1 MNTPK
6 LKKHEGRITSDSHSG
21 FPTISPASVPLFLI
35 SVAAFVGPM
44 RPRYDTD
51 VWWHLAAGKLI
62 LRTQR
67 IPTSDPFSWTA
78 AGRPWVAHEWLSE
91 VIFASVWNLVGAAG
105 LLLLAGTVMGVA
117 LLFLRSGLRHITNN
131 PWLLSVALIMTAI
144 LSQGYWTVRPH
155 LFSFLMLAVF
165 FYLLTRYRV
174 GRVPKLV
181 WILVPLTVFWANLHA
196 QFIVGPALVAI
207 YAAVALLRRQTNW
220 RNHLFLAGSVTVA
233 GMLNPQGPSMYLY
246 PLHVARVSGFISEW
260 QPPRVFRLSGAPFIA
275 AMFLSIIVL
284 AAFGARN
291 HPEKLLSAVAFS
303 ILGLGGVK
311 SVGTAAIPLSAAFV
325 AGLQS
330 WGRVPMPSEKTG
342 LERRMLLALSVIGLL
357 AGGLFGFQSIYGKS
371 EAELMVEAKQPRA
384 GVEQLNLLPPGR
396 LFNHYDYGGYLIW
409 KTDLPV
415 SLDGRNDMYGRK
427 LIVELLGVDA
437 MNPGWREYLDERN
450 VQYVLTR
457 RDSAL
462 PQGLDLLPDEWEL
475 VHEDEMTVLYKRTDS
490 RPPK

>member
-1 MNTPK
+1 
-6 LKKHEGRITSDSHSG
+6 
-21 FPTISPASVPLFLI
+21 
-35 SVAAFVGPM
+35 
-44 RPRYDTD
+44 
-51 VWWHLAAGKLI
+51 
-62 LRTQR
+62 
-67 IPTSDPFSWTA
+67 
-78 AGRPWVAHEWLSE
+78 
-91 VIFASVWNLVGAAG
+91 
-105 LLLLAGTVMGVA
+105 
-117 LLFLRSGLRHITNN
+117 
-131 PWLLSVALIMTAI
+131 
-144 LSQGYWTVRPH
+144 
-155 LFSFLMLAVF
+155 
-165 FYLLTRYRV
+165 
-174 GRVPKLV
+174 
-181 WILVPLTVFWANLHA
+181 
-196 QFIVGPALVAI
+196 
-207 YAAVALLRRQTNW
+207 
-220 RNHLFLAGSVTVA
+220 
-233 GMLNPQGPSMYLY
+233 
-246 PLHVARVSGFISEW
+246 
-260 QPPRVFRLSGAPFIA
+260 
-275 AMFLSIIVL
+275 
-284 AAFGARN
+284 
-291 HPEKLLSAVAFS
+291 
-303 ILGLGGVK
+303 
-311 SVGTAAIPLSAAFV
+311 
-325 AGLQS
+325 
-330 WGRVPMPSEKTG
+330 MPSEKTG